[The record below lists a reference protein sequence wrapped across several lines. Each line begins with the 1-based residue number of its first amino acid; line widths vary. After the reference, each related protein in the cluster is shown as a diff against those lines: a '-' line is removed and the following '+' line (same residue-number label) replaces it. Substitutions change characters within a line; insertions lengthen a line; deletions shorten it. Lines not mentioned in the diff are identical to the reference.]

1 MGSTEQTRM
10 DFKDLIPSTIA
21 WICIIIQ
28 LVLTFT
34 NWLNY
39 YDVDGL
45 YYTGFAVW
53 GLSAI
58 FGILPIIEFR
68 RKGKVAE
75 GSSYMKTTF
84 LVTSGIYSIVRHPQY
99 VAGIFISLALVCMS
113 QFWAVI
119 LLFVSVV
126 FLTYLDSRKANE
138 NLIKKFGDQYME
150 YMGRVPGLDPI
161 SGVARLILRKI
172 KSNSK

>member
-1 MGSTEQTRM
+1 MEPEIKREM
-10 DFKDLIPSTIA
+10 NLVDFIPITIVLC
-21 WICIIIQ
+21 CIIIQ

-34 NWLNY
+34 KWTNIFGI
-39 YDVDGL
+39 DGL
-45 YYTGFAVW
+45 YYTGSAVW
-53 GLSAI
+53 GLSAL

-84 LVTSGIYSIVRHPQY
+84 LVTSGIYSIIRHPQFF
-99 VAGIFISLALVCMS
+99 AGILISLSLALMS

-119 LLFVSVV
+119 ILLPPVV
-126 FLTYLDSRKANE
+126 FLIFIDSRKADT

-150 YMGRVPGLDPI
+150 YMGKVPALDPI
-161 SGVARLILRKI
+161 SGIIRLIIRKT
-172 KSNSK
+172 KNNS